1 MTKTTFNSAESQLLP
16 DRQAAGRLVLRNHA
30 AAMRL
35 GFAAVARRETQAR
48 IRATVGTGDVRTYIE
63 RYESAACLRPT
74 TLTFFCE
81 DGSPVRS
88 EVSE

>member
-1 MTKTTFNSAESQLLP
+1 MTKTSFDSAEYRLLP
-16 DRQAAGRLVLRNHA
+16 DRQAAYRRVLRNHA
-30 AAMRL
+30 AAMTL

-48 IRATVGTGDVRTYIE
+48 IRATGGTEDVRTHIE